1 MPGRAVLP
9 RRWSDRLARAIPRA
23 WVRNVRRLIGWLDTP
38 WRSLAVAIL
47 VGALGGLAVEGFRAL
62 LFTLEYLFV
71 GAAGGHL
78 VAAARHLESARRV
91 LAPAIGG
98 LAAGLLLWLAER
110 GRPAAAAPQHSGD
123 YIEAVV
129 IGRGRLDLRT
139 GIFKVAASALVVSTG
154 GAVGREGAMVLT
166 AAMLASA
173 LGRRLGRLV
182 DLRLVV
188 SCGAAAGLAV
198 AYHSPLASAMFV
210 AEILLGSLAL
220 SQSGPVMV
228 ASVVAYGLSAALR
241 GATLRFPLP
250 PLPAPPWEQ
259 AVWLLPLTLLGG
271 FAGAALLH
279 WLAFAR
285 HLFVRAKLPLPLA
298 FGLGGLAVG
307 LLSLWRPEV
316 WGNGYS
322 TIEQWLTGPAPWSTI
337 ALVLALKLIAIG
349 ASTGSGAPGGVFTPT
364 LFVGASLGAAFA
376 SMLVALGA
384 EPAGAATVALIGMA
398 TLLAAT
404 THAPVMA
411 ALMVFE
417 MSGQYHLLAL
427 LLPACV
433 VATLISQRL
442 HPESVYGL
450 SGADVPSRRM
460 RNSRVAA
467 RQPAPGPDR
476 AGSDGTDDDTARR

>member
-1 MPGRAVLP
+1 MP
-9 RRWSDRLARAIPRA
+9 SAIPRP
-23 WVRNVRRLIGWLDTP
+23 WVRGVRRLIGWLDTP
-38 WRSLAVAIL
+38 WRSLAVAIV
-47 VGALGGLAVEGFRAL
+47 VGALGALAVEAFRAL
-62 LFTLEYLFV
+62 LFTAEYFFV
-71 GAAGGHL
+71 DAQGGHL
-78 VAAARHLESARRV
+78 VAAARHLHPARRV
-91 LAPAIGG
+91 LAPALGG
-98 LAAGLLLWLAER
+98 LAAGTLLWLAER
-110 GRPAAAAPQHSGD
+110 RRPAAPAPQHGGD

-129 IGRGRLDLRT
+129 IGNGRLDLRT
-139 GIFKVAASALVVSTG
+139 GVLKVAASALVVSTG
-154 GAVGREGAMVLT
+154 GAVGREGAMVLA

-173 LGRRLGRLV
+173 VGRRLGRLV

-198 AYHSPLASAMFV
+198 AYHAPLASAMFV

-228 ASVVAYGLSAALR
+228 ASVVAYGLSAALH
-241 GATLRFPLP
+241 GPALQSPQL

-259 AVWLLPLTLLGG
+259 SVWLLPLALIGG
-271 FAGAALLH
+271 VAGAGLLH
-279 WLAFAR
+279 WLALAR

-298 FGLGGLAVG
+298 FGLGGLIVG

-322 TIEQWLTGPAPWSTI
+322 TIEQWLTAPGPWPAI
-337 ALVLALKLIAIG
+337 ALVLALKLVAV
-349 ASTGSGAPGGVFTPT
+349 AATTGSGAPGGVFTPT
-364 LFVGASLGAAFA
+364 LFVGASLGALFA
-376 SMLVALGA
+376 STLAALGA
-384 EPAGAATVALIGMA
+384 EPAGGPTVALIGMA

-427 LLPACV
+427 MLPACV

-450 SGADVPSRRM
+450 AGAHVPSRRA
-460 RNSRVAA
+460 RNARVG
-467 RQPAPGPDR
+467 RRPAGDHDRPRAEGSDDR
-476 AGSDGTDDDTARR
+476 AAGH

>member
-1 MPGRAVLP
+1 MA
-9 RRWSDRLARAIPRA
+9 SAIPRA
-23 WVRNVRRLIGWLDTP
+23 WVRSVRRLIGWLDTP
-38 WRSLAVAIL
+38 WRSLVVGIL
-47 VGALGGLAVEGFRAL
+47 VGLLGALAVEAFRAL

-71 GAAGGHL
+71 GAEGGHL
-78 VAAARHLESARRV
+78 VAAARALGPARRV
-91 LAPAIGG
+91 LAPALGG

-110 GRPAAAAPQHSGD
+110 GRQAAPPQHGGD

-139 GIFKVAASALVVSTG
+139 GTLKVVASALVVATG
-154 GAVGREGAMVLT
+154 GAVGREGAMVLA

-173 LGRRLGRLV
+173 VGRRVGRLV
-182 DLRLVV
+182 DLRVVV
-188 SCGAAAGLAV
+188 SCGAAAGLAA
-198 AYHSPLASAMFV
+198 AYHAPLASAMFV

-228 ASVVAYGLSAALR
+228 ASVVSYGLTAALH
-241 GATLRFPLP
+241 GPAVPFGLP

-259 AVWLLPLTLLGG
+259 SVWLLPLALIGG
-271 FAGAALLH
+271 LAGAGMLH
-279 WLAFAR
+279 WLALAR
-285 HLFVRAKLPLPLA
+285 RVYVRAKLPLPLA

-322 TIEQWLTGPAPWSTI
+322 TIQQWLAGPAPWSAI
-337 ALVLALKLIAIG
+337 ALVLGFKLLAIA
-349 ASTGSGAPGGVFTPT
+349 ATTGSGAPGGVFTPT
-364 LFVGASLGAAFA
+364 LFVGASLGALFA

-384 EPAGAATVALIGMA
+384 EPAGGATVAVIGMA

-450 SGADVPSRRM
+450 VGADVPSRRA
-460 RNSRVAA
+460 RNARAA
-467 RQPAPGPDR
+467 RQSARDPEE
-476 AGSDGTDDDTARR
+476 AGDPEEDASLP